1 MDVDLKK
8 EAVEMLLKG
17 ATLVSE
23 PCPYCSGVR
32 VMKDGFALCTNCGKK
47 PEKRE
52 QVEETTVEQ
61 KPILA
66 DILNKKIT
74 KLSEELEKE
83 TDHGKQQ
90 EILKTINSTLETLEK
105 IRTKQ

>member
-17 ATLVSE
+17 ATMVRE

-32 VMKDGFALCTNCGKK
+32 VMKDGYALCTNCGKR
-47 PEKRE
+47 PEKKE
-52 QVEETTVEQ
+52 HKENTQSG
-61 KPILA
+61 KKSGLA
-66 DILNKKIT
+66 DILDKKIT
-74 KLSEELEKE
+74 TLSEELEKE
-83 TDHGKQQ
+83 TDLEKQQ

-105 IRTKQ
+105 IKNKQ

>member
-8 EAVEMLLKG
+8 EAAEMLLKG

-32 VMKDGFALCTNCGKK
+32 VMKDGYALCINCGRK

-52 QVEETTVEQ
+52 SVENPTNE
-61 KPILA
+61 KNPSLR
-66 DILNKKIT
+66 DILEK
-74 KLSEELEKE
+74 KLSALSEDLEKE
-83 TDHGKQQ
+83 PDHEKQQ
-90 EILKTINSTLETLEK
+90 EILKTINSILETLEK
-105 IRTKQ
+105 IKNKQ